1 MSFSERL
8 QTVEDRIAKASALAG
23 RARGEVELVAVSKT
37 RSVDEI
43 RAAASAGVD
52 LFGENRVQ
60 EAMIKIPEL
69 SGRLRWHLIGHL
81 QTNKAKA
88 ALHAGFELIHSVD
101 SERLLRL
108 LDAEAKEHGVTQGI
122 LLQVNVSGE
131 GSKSGLP
138 PGQLIPLL
146 EVAAGCPH
154 LDVRGLMTIP
164 PLAEDPEKAAPH
176 FARLRELRDQAR
188 QASGFELDHLSMGM
202 SQDLEVAI
210 REGATLVR
218 VGTDLFG
225 PRSPSYEHN
234 EG

>member
-1 MSFSERL
+1 MSFAERL
-8 QTVEDRIAKASALAG
+8 QTVEDRIAKACALAG
-23 RARGEVELVAVSKT
+23 RARGDVELVAVSKT
-37 RSVDEI
+37 RSVDEV
-43 RAAASAGVD
+43 RAAVSAGLD

-60 EAMIKIPEL
+60 EAMMKIPEL

-81 QTNKAKA
+81 QTNKVKA

-101 SERLLRL
+101 SEKLLRL
-108 LDAEAKEHGVTQGI
+108 LEAEAKEQGLTQGI

-138 PGQLIPLL
+138 PGRLISLL
-146 EVAAGCPH
+146 EVAAACPH

-176 FARLRELRDQAR
+176 FARLRGLRDQAR
-188 QASGFELDHLSMGM
+188 AASGFDLPHLSMGM
-202 SQDLEVAI
+202 SHDLEVAI

-225 PRSPSYEHN
+225 PRNHAHEPS